1 MKFTE
6 PHFPSDGGDIGAAAA
21 LSVKVFGRG
30 ATQELPLK
38 VFAEAFAHQVEGERV
53 HAGVGEGQ
61 DASAHAGDEVAQRGV
76 HLVVVV
82 GAVKVDHVTGQPA
95 EGKQADEH
103 QHGFGQTLP
112 GLDLMRNNEEQN
124 RLSVIIII
132 YYYSSLVISFH

>member
-1 MKFTE
+1 M
-6 PHFPSDGGDIGAAAA
+6 
-21 LSVKVFGRG
+21 FGRG
-30 ATQELPLK
+30 ATQELPFK

-124 RLSVIIII
+124 QLSVIIII
-132 YYYSSLVISFH
+132 YYPYSLVISFH

>member
-1 MKFTE
+1 MK
-6 PHFPSDGGDIGAAAA
+6 PHFTSDSGDIGAAAV
-21 LSVKVFGRG
+21 LSVKVFGSG

-61 DASAHAGDEVAQRGV
+61 NASAHAGDEVAQRGV

-82 GAVKVDHVTGQPA
+82 GAVQVDHVTGQPA
-95 EGKQADEH
+95 EGKQANEH

-112 GLDLMRNNEEQN
+112 GLDLMGNNGEFDWLLEHEH
-124 RLSVIIII
+124 LF
-132 YYYSSLVISFH
+132 YELM

>member
-1 MKFTE
+1 MK
-6 PHFPSDGGDIGAAAA
+6 PHFPSDGGDIGAAAV

-61 DASAHAGDEVAQRGV
+61 NASAHAGDEVAQRGV

-112 GLDLMRNNEEQN
+112 GLDLMGNNEEQN
-124 RLSVIIII
+124 WLSVIII
-132 YYYSSLVISFH
+132 YYYYSLVISFH